1 MASSSA
7 SRWSALAVA
16 IGVLPN
22 GQCIHPAGIGNIE
35 KLRLQ

>member
-22 GQCIHPAGIGNIE
+22 GQCIHPAGIGNIDLDE
-35 KLRLQ
+35 